1 MLDAVLVVAGLAAL
15 IGGAWILV
23 HEAERLAVR
32 LGMSPMLVGLT
43 VVALGTSAPE
53 MIVGASASARGAGEL
68 AVGGV
73 LGSNVANVAL
83 VLGLGIVMR
92 PLAVS
97 SRLLRWELPALGVA
111 TVLVL
116 LFGASGAIGRIEG
129 AALLALLVA
138 FLAVSARSAPESLQS
153 RAAEVEVLAPAA
165 SMLRGVVQLLVGI
178 AALAAGSEL
187 LVRGAEGLAER
198 LAISQVVVGALVIA
212 VGTSLPELATT
223 AVAALRRQ
231 HAIAVGNV
239 IGSNIFNLLGALGL
253 ASLVA
258 PLPIDGRLYELEL
271 PAMALSTALLV
282 PLAWRE
288 QNGRVTGAV
297 LLLAYLLFAVALPGH
312 R

>member
-32 LGMSPMLVGLT
+32 LGLSPMLIGLT

-53 MIVGASASARGAGEL
+53 MIVGASASARSAGEL

-83 VLGLGIVMR
+83 VLGVGIVIR

-97 SRLLRWELPALGVA
+97 SRLLRWELPALGIA

-138 FLAVSARSAPESLQS
+138 FLAVSARSGPESLQS

-165 SMLRGVVQLLVGI
+165 SMLRGVVQLLVGV

-282 PLAWRE
+282 PLAWRDE
-288 QNGRVTGAV
+288 SGRVWGAALLVLYALFVTG
-297 LLLAYLLFAVALPGH
+297 LVA

>member
-32 LGMSPMLVGLT
+32 LGLSPMLIGLT

-83 VLGLGIVMR
+83 VLGLGIVIR

-97 SRLLRWELPALGVA
+97 SRLLRWELPALGIA

-129 AALLALLVA
+129 AALLALLVV
-138 FLAVSARSAPESLQS
+138 FLAVSARSAPESMQS
-153 RAAEVEVLAPAA
+153 RAAEVEVIDPAA
-165 SMLRGVVQLLVGI
+165 SMLRGVVQLLIGI

-198 LAISQVVVGALVIA
+198 LEISQVVVGALIIA

-223 AVAALRRQ
+223 AVAALRRH

-271 PAMALSTALLV
+271 PAMALSTVLLV

-288 QNGRVTGAV
+288 RNGRVSGAV
-297 LLLAYLLFAVALPGH
+297 LLVLYALFVVALPGH

>member
-1 MLDAVLVVAGLAAL
+1 MVLCGLAAL
-15 IGGAWILV
+15 LGGAWLLV
-23 HEAERLAVR
+23 HEAARLAVR
-32 LGMSPMLVGLT
+32 LGLRPMLVGLT
-43 VVALGTSAPE
+43 VVAFGTSAPE

-83 VLGLGIVMR
+83 VLGLGIVIR

-116 LFGASGAIGRIEG
+116 LFGASGAIEGIEG
-129 AALLALLVA
+129 AALLALLVV
-138 FLAVSARSAPESLQS
+138 FVAVSARLGGESGQS
-153 RAAEVEVLAPAA
+153 RAAGVEGLEPAA
-165 SMLRGVVQLLVGI
+165 SVPRNVALLLVG
-178 AALAAGSEL
+178 AVALAAGSEL
-187 LVRGAEGLAER
+187 LVRGATGLAER
-198 LAISQVVVGALVIA
+198 LQINQVAIGALVIA

-253 ASLVA
+253 AALVA

-282 PLAWRE
+282 PLAWRDE
-288 QNGRVTGAV
+288 NGRVWGAALLV
-297 LLLAYLLFAVALPGH
+297 LYSLFFVSLLG

>member
-1 MLDAVLVVAGLAAL
+1 MLDVVLVVTGLAAL

-32 LGMSPMLVGLT
+32 LGLNPMLVGLT

-53 MIVGASASARGAGEL
+53 LIVGASASARGAGEL

-83 VLGLGIVMR
+83 VLGLGIVIR

-97 SRLLRWELPALGVA
+97 SRLLRWELPALGTA

-129 AALLALLVA
+129 AALLALLVI
-138 FLAVSARSAPESLQS
+138 FLVVSAQLGAESGQS
-153 RAAEVEVLAPAA
+153 RAAEVEVLDPAA
-165 SMLRGVVQLLVGI
+165 SMRRGVVQLLVGV

-187 LVRGAEGLAER
+187 LVRGATGLAER
-198 LAISQVVVGALVIA
+198 LEINQVVVGAVVIA

-223 AVAALRRQ
+223 AVAALGRR

-239 IGSNIFNLLGALGL
+239 IGSNVFNLLGALGL

-271 PAMALSTALLV
+271 PAMALSTVLLV

-288 QNGRVTGAV
+288 ENGRALGVMLLV
-297 LLLAYLLFAVALPGH
+297 LYALFVAGLMSH
-312 R
+312 

>member
-1 MLDAVLVVAGLAAL
+1 MLDVVLVVTGLAAL

-32 LGMSPMLVGLT
+32 LGLNPMLVGLT

-53 MIVGASASARGAGEL
+53 LIVGASASARGAGEL

-83 VLGLGIVMR
+83 VLGLGIVIR

-97 SRLLRWELPALGVA
+97 SRLLRWELPALGTA

-129 AALLALLVA
+129 AALLALLVI
-138 FLAVSARSAPESLQS
+138 FLVVSAQLGAESGQS
-153 RAAEVEVLAPAA
+153 RAAEVEVLDPAA
-165 SMLRGVVQLLVGI
+165 SMRRGVVQLLVGV

-187 LVRGAEGLAER
+187 LVRGATGLAER
-198 LAISQVVVGALVIA
+198 LEISQVVIGAVVIA

-223 AVAALRRQ
+223 AVAALGRR

-239 IGSNIFNLLGALGL
+239 IGSNVFNLLGALGL

-271 PAMALSTALLV
+271 PAMALSTVLLV

-288 QNGRVTGAV
+288 ENGRALGVV
-297 LLLAYLLFAVALPGH
+297 LLVLYALFVAGLMSH
-312 R
+312 

>member
-1 MLDAVLVVAGLAAL
+1 MLDVVLVVAGLVAL

-23 HEAERLAVR
+23 HEAERLALR
-32 LGMSPMLVGLT
+32 LGLRPMLVGLT

-53 MIVGASASARGAGEL
+53 MIVGATASARGAGEL

-97 SRLLRWELPALGVA
+97 SRLLRWELPALGTA

-116 LFGASGAIGRIEG
+116 LFGASGTIGRIEG
-129 AALLALLVA
+129 AALLALLVI
-138 FLAVSARSAPESLQS
+138 FLVVSARLGAESGQS
-153 RAAEVEVLAPAA
+153 RAAEVEVLDPAA
-165 SMLRGVVQLLVGI
+165 SIRRGVVQLLVGV

-187 LVRGAEGLAER
+187 LVRGATGLAER
-198 LAISQVVVGALVIA
+198 LDISQVVIGAVVIA

-223 AVAALRRQ
+223 AVAALRRR

-239 IGSNIFNLLGALGL
+239 IGSNVFNLLGALGL

-271 PAMALSTALLV
+271 PAMALSAVLLV

-288 QNGRVTGAV
+288 ENGRALGVV
-297 LLLAYLLFAVALPGH
+297 LLVLYPLFVAGLMSH
-312 R
+312 

>member
-15 IGGAWILV
+15 LGGAWLLV

-32 LGMSPMLVGLT
+32 LGLSPMLVGLT

-83 VLGLGIVMR
+83 VLGLGILIR

-97 SRLLRWELPALGVA
+97 SRLLRWEIPTLGAA

-116 LFGASGAIGRIEG
+116 LFGASGEVGRIEG
-129 AALLALLVA
+129 AALLALLVT
-138 FLAVSARSAPESLQS
+138 FLAVSARAGPESLQS

-165 SMLRGVVQLLVGI
+165 SMLRGVVQLLAGV

-198 LAISQVVVGALVIA
+198 LEISQVVVGALVIA
-212 VGTSLPELATT
+212 AGTSLPELATT

-239 IGSNIFNLLGALGL
+239 IGSNVFNLLGALGL
-253 ASLVA
+253 AALVA

-282 PLAWRE
+282 PLAWRDE
-288 QNGRVTGAV
+288 SGRVWGAG
-297 LLLAYLLFAVALPGH
+297 LLLLYALFVTGLLAH
-312 R
+312 

>member
-1 MLDAVLVVAGLAAL
+1 MLDVVLVVAGLAAL

-32 LGMSPMLVGLT
+32 LGLRPMLVGLT

-97 SRLLRWELPALGVA
+97 SRLLRWELPALGTA

-116 LFGASGAIGRIEG
+116 LFGASGTIGRIEG
-129 AALLALLVA
+129 AVLLALLVV
-138 FLAVSARSAPESLQS
+138 FLVVSAQLGAESGQS
-153 RAAEVEVLAPAA
+153 RSAEVEVLQPAV
-165 SMLRGVVQLLVGI
+165 SILRGAVQLLVGV

-187 LVRGAEGLAER
+187 LVRGATGLAER
-198 LAISQVVVGALVIA
+198 LDISQVVIGAVIIA

-223 AVAALRRQ
+223 AVAALGRRN
-231 HAIAVGNV
+231 AIAVGNV
-239 IGSNIFNLLGALGL
+239 IGSNVFNLLGALGL
-253 ASLVA
+253 AALVA

-271 PAMALSTALLV
+271 PAMALSTVLLV

-288 QNGRVTGAV
+288 ENGRALGVV
-297 LLLAYLLFAVALPGH
+297 LLVLYALFVAGLMSH
-312 R
+312 

>member
-1 MLDAVLVVAGLAAL
+1 MLDVVLVVTGLAAL

-32 LGMSPMLVGLT
+32 LGLNPMLVGLT

-53 MIVGASASARGAGEL
+53 LIVGASASARGAGEL

-83 VLGLGIVMR
+83 VLGLGILIL

-97 SRLLRWELPALGVA
+97 SRLLRWELPALGTA

-116 LFGASGAIGRIEG
+116 LFGASGAIGRLEG
-129 AALLALLVA
+129 AALLALLVI
-138 FLAVSARSAPESLQS
+138 FLVVSAQLGAESGQS
-153 RAAEVEVLAPAA
+153 RAAEVEVLDPAA
-165 SMLRGVVQLLVGI
+165 SMRRGVVQLLVGV

-187 LVRGAEGLAER
+187 LVRGATGLAER
-198 LAISQVVVGALVIA
+198 LEISQVVIGAVVIA

-223 AVAALRRQ
+223 AVAALGRR

-239 IGSNIFNLLGALGL
+239 IGSNVFNLLGALGL

-271 PAMALSTALLV
+271 PAMALSTVLLV

-288 QNGRVTGAV
+288 ENGRALGVV
-297 LLLAYLLFAVALPGH
+297 LLVLYALFVAGLMSH
-312 R
+312 

>member
-1 MLDAVLVVAGLAAL
+1 MLDVVLVVAGLVAL

-23 HEAERLAVR
+23 HEAERLALR
-32 LGMSPMLVGLT
+32 LGLPPMLVGLT

-53 MIVGASASARGAGEL
+53 MIVGATASARGAGEL

-83 VLGLGIVMR
+83 VLGLGIVIR

-97 SRLLRWELPALGVA
+97 SRLLRWELPALGTA

-129 AALLALLVA
+129 AALLALLVI
-138 FLAVSARSAPESLQS
+138 FLVVSAQLGAESGQS
-153 RAAEVEVLAPAA
+153 RAAEVEVLHPAT
-165 SMLRGVVQLLVGI
+165 SILRGVVQLLVGV

-187 LVRGAEGLAER
+187 LVRGATGLAER
-198 LAISQVVVGALVIA
+198 LDISQVVIGAVVIA

-223 AVAALRRQ
+223 AVAALRRR

-239 IGSNIFNLLGALGL
+239 IGSNVFNLLGALGL

-258 PLPIDGRLYELEL
+258 PLPLDGRLYELEL
-271 PAMALSTALLV
+271 PAMALSTVLLV

-288 QNGRVTGAV
+288 ENGRALGVV
-297 LLLAYLLFAVALPGH
+297 LLVLYALFVAGLMSH
-312 R
+312 

>member
-32 LGMSPMLVGLT
+32 LGLSPMLIGLT

-83 VLGLGIVMR
+83 VLGLGIVIR

-97 SRLLRWELPALGVA
+97 SRLLRWELPALGIA

-129 AALLALLVA
+129 AALLALLVV
-138 FLAVSARSAPESLQS
+138 FLAVSARSAPESMQS
-153 RAAEVEVLAPAA
+153 RAAEVEVIDPAA
-165 SMLRGVVQLLVGI
+165 SMLRGVVQLLIGI

-198 LAISQVVVGALVIA
+198 LEISQVVVGALIIA

-223 AVAALRRQ
+223 AVAALRRH

-271 PAMALSTALLV
+271 PAMALSMVLLV

-288 QNGRVTGAV
+288 RNGRVSGAV
-297 LLLAYLLFAVALPGH
+297 LLVLYALFVVALPGH

>member
-32 LGMSPMLVGLT
+32 LGLSPMLIGLT

-83 VLGLGIVMR
+83 VLGLGIVIR

-97 SRLLRWELPALGVA
+97 SRLLRWELPALGIA

-165 SMLRGVVQLLVGI
+165 SMLRGVVQLLVGV

-282 PLAWRE
+282 PLAWRDE
-288 QNGRVTGAV
+288 SGRVWGAA
-297 LLLAYLLFAVALPGH
+297 LLLLYALFVTGLVAH
-312 R
+312 

>member
-138 FLAVSARSAPESLQS
+138 FLAVSARFGPESLQS

>member
-1 MLDAVLVVAGLAAL
+1 MLDVVLVVTGLAAL

-32 LGMSPMLVGLT
+32 LGLNPMLVGLT

-53 MIVGASASARGAGEL
+53 LIVGATASARGAGEL

-97 SRLLRWELPALGVA
+97 SRLLRWELPALGTA

-129 AALLALLVA
+129 AALVALLVI
-138 FLAVSARSAPESLQS
+138 FLVVSAQLGAESGQS
-153 RAAEVEVLAPAA
+153 RAAEVEVVDPAA
-165 SMLRGVVQLLVGI
+165 SMRRGVVQLLVGV

-187 LVRGAEGLAER
+187 LVRGATGLAER
-198 LAISQVVVGALVIA
+198 LEISQVVIGAVVIA

-223 AVAALRRQ
+223 AVAALGRR

-239 IGSNIFNLLGALGL
+239 IGSNVFNLLGALGL

-271 PAMALSTALLV
+271 PAMALSTVLLV

-288 QNGRVTGAV
+288 ENGRALGVV
-297 LLLAYLLFAVALPGH
+297 LLVLYALFVAGLMSH
-312 R
+312 

>member
-1 MLDAVLVVAGLAAL
+1 MLDVVLVVTGLAAL

-23 HEAERLAVR
+23 HEAERLALR
-32 LGMSPMLVGLT
+32 LGLRPMLVGLT

-53 MIVGASASARGAGEL
+53 MIVGATASARGAGEL

-83 VLGLGIVMR
+83 VLGLGIVTR

-97 SRLLRWELPALGVA
+97 SRLLRWELPALGTA

-116 LFGASGAIGRIEG
+116 LFGASGTIGRIEG
-129 AALLALLVA
+129 AALLALLVI
-138 FLAVSARSAPESLQS
+138 FLVVSAQLGAESGQS
-153 RAAEVEVLAPAA
+153 RAAEVEFLHPAT
-165 SMLRGVVQLLVGI
+165 SILRGVVQLLVGV

-187 LVRGAEGLAER
+187 LVRGATGLAER
-198 LAISQVVVGALVIA
+198 LDISQVVIGAVVIA

-223 AVAALRRQ
+223 AVAALRRR

-239 IGSNIFNLLGALGL
+239 IGSNVFNLLGALGL

-271 PAMALSTALLV
+271 PAMALSTVLLV

-288 QNGRVTGAV
+288 ENGRALGVV
-297 LLLAYLLFAVALPGH
+297 LLVLYALFVAGLLSH
-312 R
+312 